1 MLKNLCGDAAMN
13 HLMLCTTMW
22 DRVPEDEGYERF
34 DELCE
39 TGAWKE
45 MISKGA
51 GTAMISSMSPHARA
65 EAEKVVNQLIKN
77 ADPVEVAIQDEMV
90 NQKLKVAETGAGK
103 VLDEHLREMQ
113 AEGERELKELRDR
126 LREENEINAAK
137 AQAEIRAKEE
147 EVAKLKAQ
155 AEEQARERQAQ
166 AEQLK
171 REQDKLKREMK
182 ELREQARSSGDV
194 SAVKAQEE
202 LLARE
207 RAALQLK
214 QQADELNGNQK
225 IKAKQ
230 FKQERKTA
238 EQAKKQA
245 QKKAKREA
253 AAQAAKAKVET
264 LAQQREI
271 NDVKKQVAALAG
283 KPQRSGLLAKLFG

>member
-1 MLKNLCGDAAMN
+1 MLKNLCGDATMN

-22 DRVPEDEGYERF
+22 DRVPEEEGYGLF

-39 TGAWKE
+39 SEAWKE

-51 GTAMISSMSPHARA
+51 GIAMISSMNSNARA
-65 EAEKVVNQLIKN
+65 EAEKVVSQLIKN

-147 EVAKLKAQ
+147 EVEKLKAQ

-182 ELREQARSSGDV
+182 ELREQVRKEGDV

-214 QQADELNGNQK
+214 QDELNGDQK

-230 FKQERKTA
+230 FKQQRKTA

-283 KPQRSGLLAKLFG
+283 KPQRSGFRKLLGLS